1 MERATE
7 TLHILL
13 IEDDASLASSI
24 QGLLRDNGAECDH
37 APTGGEGLALARK
50 GTYDVIVLDVNLPD
64 IGGFEVAQRL
74 RAAGDLTPIQMLT
87 GLADEEDVIQGLG
100 AGADGYLTKP
110 FSPDTLVAHLRALQ
124 RRGKMDP
131 RRVLRFG
138 DVEMDLTSR
147 EVHRGGRP
155 IRLTNLEFKLLAAL
169 VKRAGRV
176 ASTQVLRREVWGL
189 DFDPGTGLVKVHL
202 SRVRRKLEAGGAPRI
217 IESVPRKGYRMV
229 ERRVGATGW

>member
-1 MERATE
+1 MDRARE

-13 IEDDASLASSI
+13 IEDDASVASAI
-24 QGLLRDNGAECDH
+24 QRVLRNTGAECDH
-37 APTGGEGLALARK
+37 AAGGAEGLALARK

-64 IGGFEVAQRL
+64 IKGFEVAQRL

-87 GLADEEDVIQGLG
+87 GRSDEEDIIHGLG

-110 FSPDTLVAHLRALQ
+110 FSADTLVAHLRALQ
-124 RRGKMDP
+124 RRGEMGP
-131 RRVLRFG
+131 RQVLQFV

-229 ERRVGATGW
+229 ERRVGATG